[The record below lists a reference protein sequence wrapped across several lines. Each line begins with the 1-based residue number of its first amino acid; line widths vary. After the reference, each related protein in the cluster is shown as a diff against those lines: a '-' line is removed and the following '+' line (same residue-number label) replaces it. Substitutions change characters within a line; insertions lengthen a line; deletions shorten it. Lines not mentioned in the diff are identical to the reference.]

1 MNGVPTEVT
10 DGLNIANPK
19 AETID
24 NWTHGK
30 TFIQP
35 CRFYQQQFNTLLQ
48 NLGKKSFLIGVTPT
62 YISIKYK
69 RVEKFYSKCP
79 QYLFDVTFGNTR

>member
-1 MNGVPTEVT
+1 MNGVPTEGT
-10 DGLNIANPK
+10 DGLNIANPGAK
-19 AETID
+19 TID

-48 NLGKKSFLIGVTPT
+48 NLGKKSF
-62 YISIKYK
+62 
-69 RVEKFYSKCP
+69 
-79 QYLFDVTFGNTR
+79 